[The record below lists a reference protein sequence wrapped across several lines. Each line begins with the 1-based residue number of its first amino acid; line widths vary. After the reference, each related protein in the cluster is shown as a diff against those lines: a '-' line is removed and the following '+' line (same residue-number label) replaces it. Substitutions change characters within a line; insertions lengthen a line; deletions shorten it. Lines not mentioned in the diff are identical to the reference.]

1 MEKRRKEERSRKEKG
16 KKKERRSKEGEKLEE
31 KEVPKTNF
39 KTAIIFLIFVT
50 HIVLPI

>member
-1 MEKRRKEERSRKEKG
+1 MERRKKKEGKKKEVG

-39 KTAIIFLIFVT
+39 KAAIIFLIFVSLS
-50 HIVLPI
+50 HI

>member
-1 MEKRRKEERSRKEKG
+1 MERRKKKEG
-16 KKKERRSKEGEKLEE
+16 KKKEVGKKKGRRSKEGEKLEE